1 MGILQAK
8 STGVAYHALLQ
19 DSWLL
24 TQSEGRQGH
33 VLHQTLKWK
42 SCGSFLAAV

>member
-8 STGVAYHALLQ
+8 STGVACHALLQ